1 MTETFHECDA
11 CADFLL
17 LTLHI
22 SIYGIRGYLC
32 TLTWQKYSVV
42 NLHKGCCRFVAFM
55 LVRVLSALCIRLLLQ
70 LTFIMFEMLV
80 SSQPVPL
87 LVKTETLC
95 ARRNDRNLGLNIQI
109 HTVLDNSLLTLVWL
123 PCCCTKE
130 LHLFHDLLLLSYLQ
144 QCGAGGITG
153 HIPL

>member
-1 MTETFHECDA
+1 VTETFHECDA

-55 LVRVLSALCIRLLLQ
+55 LVRVLSALCIRLCATAIWTWALLCLSPARYPLCYRAPPFSVMRIIKNVHKIHVQQKQVLYNFANTTANIYTLMTIIVNARTHCYEKNASKRNFYQ
-70 LTFIMFEMLV
+70 L
-80 SSQPVPL
+80 
-87 LVKTETLC
+87 
-95 ARRNDRNLGLNIQI
+95 
-109 HTVLDNSLLTLVWL
+109 H
-123 PCCCTKE
+123 
-130 LHLFHDLLLLSYLQ
+130 
-144 QCGAGGITG
+144 
-153 HIPL
+153 